1 MHGLRSAC
9 ARANWAHHSC
19 PASTCRKH
27 SGECNVVGGVITD
40 PGSNFGLCVSIDAP
54 AHYLRVAHMN
64 SDGGAYPQ
72 WSGYRTDV
80 TQRSGTSFAV
90 PFVAGMVARLL
101 EKYPGLPAAPELNPS
116 NPSLNVWTYLKNRA
130 LARNPQP
137 ADIDPSSNI
146 NHLLVYMS
154 DLD

>member
-1 MHGLRSAC
+1 
-9 ARANWAHHSC
+9 
-19 PASTCRKH
+19 
-27 SGECNVVGGVITD
+27 
-40 PGSNFGLCVSIDAP
+40 
-54 AHYLRVAHMN
+54 
-64 SDGGAYPQ
+64 
-72 WSGYRTDV
+72 
-80 TQRSGTSFAV
+80 
-90 PFVAGMVARLL
+90 MVARLL